1 MLNLAETQL
10 ATTESDISLVQET
23 ILSFT
28 LKCIYIHNFSKIKLA
43 KWMMQKKK
51 KKQLSLLI
59 KFSWWEAT
67 VEYTGY
73 FCVGLRHVNI
83 LEHN

>member
-1 MLNLAETQL
+1 MLNLAETQP

-28 LKCIYIHNFSKIKLA
+28 LKCIYIHNFSKMKLA

-51 KKQLSLLI
+51 
-59 KFSWWEAT
+59 
-67 VEYTGY
+67 
-73 FCVGLRHVNI
+73 N
-83 LEHN
+83 NN

>member
-1 MLNLAETQL
+1 MLNLAETQP

-43 KWMMQKKK
+43 K
-51 KKQLSLLI
+51 
-59 KFSWWEAT
+59 
-67 VEYTGY
+67 
-73 FCVGLRHVNI
+73 
-83 LEHN
+83 